1 MLAAPGRCQSPCY
14 HGPWDGGEA
23 GVPGSVRPLA
33 LQIQA
38 TNLRLDDVTREY
50 ILKKHRRLERHLK
63 ALSEARLEL
72 TGTSSRLK
80 AERVTAQM
88 TLSTGR
94 HVLRGQE
101 RGPDVYSAVD
111 AVADVMDRQIRRYK
125 GKVYRSEQPRE
136 SVRVGAVSGEES
148 PDDGVQPPPGDEAQV
163 VRTKRFE
170 VTPMDAQEA
179 IDRMELLAHS
189 FFLFYNVD
197 TEEYNVA
204 YRRRDGDYGIIEAE
218 LTGE

>member
-1 MLAAPGRCQSPCY
+1 MAL
-14 HGPWDGGEA
+14 D
-23 GVPGSVRPLA
+23 
-33 LQIQA
+33 LQIHA
-38 TNLRLDDVTREY
+38 TNVRLGDGAREY

-63 ALSEARLEL
+63 GLSDARLEL
-72 TGTSSRLK
+72 TGTSSRSK
-80 AERVTAQM
+80 DERVTAQM

-101 RGPDVYSAVD
+101 RGPDVYAAVD
-111 AVADVMDRQIRRYK
+111 AVADVMDTQIRRYK

-136 SVRVGAVSGEES
+136 SVRDGAAAPGET
-148 PDDGVQPPPGDEAQV
+148 PDDAGPALDGEGRV
-163 VRTKRFE
+163 VRTKRFA
-170 VTPMDAQEA
+170 VTPMDVQEA
-179 IDRMELLAHS
+179 IDRMELLGHG

-197 TEEYNVA
+197 SEEYNVL

>member
-1 MLAAPGRCQSPCY
+1 L
-14 HGPWDGGEA
+14 D
-23 GVPGSVRPLA
+23 

-38 TNLRLDDVTREY
+38 KNVRLSDGAREY

-63 ALSEARLEL
+63 GLSEARLEL
-72 TGTSSRLK
+72 TGIASRAK
-80 AERVTAQM
+80 DERVTAQM

-101 RGPDVYSAVD
+101 HGPDVYSAID
-111 AVADVMDRQIRRYK
+111 SVADVMDRQIERYK

-136 SVRVGAVSGEES
+136 SVRAGAAPDEES
-148 PDDGVQPPPGDEAQV
+148 PDGGERPPAFDEARV
-163 VRTKRFE
+163 VRTKRFA
-170 VTPMDAQEA
+170 VTPMDSQEA
-179 IDRMELLAHS
+179 IDRMELLSHS
-189 FFLFYNVD
+189 FFLFYNVE
-197 TEEYNVA
+197 TEEYNVL

>member
-1 MLAAPGRCQSPCY
+1 L
-14 HGPWDGGEA
+14 D
-23 GVPGSVRPLA
+23 

-38 TNLRLDDVTREY
+38 KNVRLSDGAREY

-63 ALSEARLEL
+63 GLSDARVEL
-72 TGTSSRLK
+72 TGTSSRAK
-80 AERVTAQM
+80 DERVTAQM

-101 RGPDVYSAVD
+101 RGPDVYAAID
-111 AVADVMDRQIRRYK
+111 AVADVMDRQIERYK

-136 SVRVGAVSGEES
+136 SVRAGAAPDEES
-148 PDDGVQPPPGDEAQV
+148 PDGGERPPAFDEARV
-163 VRTKRFE
+163 VRTKRFA
-170 VTPMDAQEA
+170 VTPMDSQEA
-179 IDRMELLAHS
+179 IDRMELLSHS

-197 TEEYNVA
+197 TEEYNVV

>member
-1 MLAAPGRCQSPCY
+1 M
-14 HGPWDGGEA
+14 D
-23 GVPGSVRPLA
+23 
-33 LQIQA
+33 LQIHA
-38 TNLRLDDVTREY
+38 TNVRLSDDAREY

-63 ALSEARLEL
+63 GLSDARLEL
-72 TGTSSRLK
+72 TGTSSRAK
-80 AERVTAQM
+80 DERVTAQM

-101 RGPDVYSAVD
+101 HGPDVHTAID

-136 SVRVGAVSGEES
+136 SVRAGAAADDFPVDGADLPPDGE
-148 PDDGVQPPPGDEAQV
+148 ARV
-163 VRTKRFE
+163 VRTKRFA
-170 VTPMDAQEA
+170 VTPMDVQEA
-179 IDRMELLAHS
+179 VDRMELLNHS

-197 TEEYNVA
+197 TEEYNVL

>member
-1 MLAAPGRCQSPCY
+1 M
-14 HGPWDGGEA
+14 E
-23 GVPGSVRPLA
+23 
-33 LQIQA
+33 LQIHA
-38 TNLRLDDVTREY
+38 TNVRLGDGAREY

-63 ALSEARLEL
+63 GLSDARLEL
-72 TGTSSRLK
+72 TGTSSRAK
-80 AERVTAQM
+80 DERVVAQM

-101 RGPDVYSAVD
+101 RGPDVYSAID
-111 AVADVMDRQIRRYK
+111 AVADVMDRQIQRYK

-136 SVRVGAVSGEES
+136 SVRVGAAPDGEA
-148 PDDGVQPPPGDEAQV
+148 PDAGAPLPLDGEGRV
-163 VRTKRFE
+163 VRTKRFA

-179 IDRMELLAHS
+179 IDRMELLGHD

-197 TEEYNVA
+197 TEEYNVL

>member
-1 MLAAPGRCQSPCY
+1 M
-14 HGPWDGGEA
+14 D
-23 GVPGSVRPLA
+23 

-38 TNLRLDDVTREY
+38 KNVRLSDGAREY

-63 ALSEARLEL
+63 GLSDARVEL
-72 TGTSSRLK
+72 TGTSSRAK
-80 AERVTAQM
+80 DERVTAQM

-101 RGPDVYSAVD
+101 RGPDVYAAID
-111 AVADVMDRQIRRYK
+111 AVADVMDRQIERYK

-136 SVRVGAVSGEES
+136 SVRAGAAPDEES
-148 PDDGVQPPPGDEAQV
+148 PDGGERPPAFDEARV
-163 VRTKRFE
+163 VRTKRFA
-170 VTPMDAQEA
+170 VTPMDSQEA
-179 IDRMELLAHS
+179 IDRMELLSHS

-197 TEEYNVA
+197 TEEYNVV

-218 LTGE
+218 LTGA

>member
-1 MLAAPGRCQSPCY
+1 M
-14 HGPWDGGEA
+14 D
-23 GVPGSVRPLA
+23 
-33 LQIQA
+33 LQIHA
-38 TNLRLDDVTREY
+38 TNVRLSDGAREY

-63 ALSEARLEL
+63 GLADARLEL
-72 TGTSSRLK
+72 TGTSARAK
-80 AERVTAQM
+80 DERVTAQM

-101 RGPDVYSAVD
+101 RGPDVYTAID

-136 SVRVGAVSGEES
+136 SVRAGAAPDASSEDAVEPSLDGE
-148 PDDGVQPPPGDEAQV
+148 ARV
-163 VRTKRFE
+163 VRTKRFA
-170 VTPMDAQEA
+170 VTPMDVQEA
-179 IDRMELLAHS
+179 IDRMELLGHD

-197 TEEYNVA
+197 SEEYNVL

>member
-23 GVPGSVRPLA
+23 GVPGNVRPLA
-33 LQIQA
+33 LQIHA
-38 TNLRLDDVTREY
+38 TNLRLDDGAREY
-50 ILKKHRRLERHLK
+50 ILKKHGRLERHLK

-80 AERVTAQM
+80 DERVTAQM
-88 TLSTGR
+88 TLSAGR

-101 RGPDVYSAVD
+101 RGPDVYAAID

-125 GKVYRSEQPRE
+125 GKVYRSEQSRE
-136 SVRVGAVSGEES
+136 SVRAGAVSGEES
-148 PDDGVQPPPGDEAQV
+148 PDDGVPPPPGDEAQV

-179 IDRMELLAHS
+179 IDRMELLGHS